1 MKKFFECIGMI
12 TLVCFSFFVTEK
24 TAGVVKE
31 MDDIMIEIKKSEK
44 KHQVDSINA
53 VIENDTIIPGIYG
66 KRVDQ
71 KKSYDKMKRVGS
83 YQESLLVYKNEKP
96 KISAENQ
103 YDKYIIS
110 GNPKKNMVSLIFLVN
125 DNNNIEKIEE
135 IIKQKNIK
143 ANFFVNKDWFEK
155 NNTKALELIEEEHI
169 IGNLNMEEET
179 FTWMDT
185 MIKNLGK
192 QKEGFC
198 YNIQQN
204 KKDLQI
210 CSRKKNYTIIP
221 NIVVQTNPLSE
232 IKKSLSAGSIIALP
246 VNDVVEKELPVIIN
260 FIQGKGYVID
270 NLYYHLNE
278 LEH

>member
-103 YDKYIIS
+103 YNKYIIS

-155 NNTKALELIEEEHI
+155 NNTKALELIEQEHI

-246 VNDVVEKELPVIIN
+246 VNDVVEKELPIIIN
-260 FIQGKGYVID
+260 FIQGKGYAID

>member
-232 IKKSLSAGSIIALP
+232 IKKSLSAGSIIVLP